1 MKKPESKG
9 VDLRQIFRDL
19 NSYYFFFLI
28 IMLGFYFNFSKIFVY
43 ESLMHLTPGRL
54 EKLRFLPVK
63 ISLSMVDSLTIYITF
78 FICIFIFIGFYNL
91 YKGSFNQ
98 SKYNFRIQL
107 LSVVAFSPIISY
119 FILQILWLIQTDTS
133 WNFNIELMGEAVGW
147 GLTNFWP
154 FAPEITDTRWDLFQV
169 GLFNSVRVVIAS
181 IVLSTFLGILIGV
194 LRLSRNTLLSNLARV
209 YVDLFRNLPLIL
221 QLLLILV
228 WIATSLDPFSEIQ
241 DNNILG
247 WFFWSNGGF
256 IFPKIVIENMFFF
269 LIGLGI
275 LLLFRV
281 YIRFT
286 ERIVIDREEI
296 GEAKKIH
303 INNFEDFKHNLK
315 RLFSRPFSFLE
326 KKFEPVI
333 PDVLFSI
340 SILLFTFGI
349 FRIAEWQLN
358 YPFTLNRI
366 LDLEPFTIFVFGLIL
381 LFYSSKMSSMLE
393 LEGLNTFT
401 EDSSPE
407 AANRRLQLWSV
418 VILLVVS
425 FFYLSIS
432 AVQPNLIT
440 EKNGEELSW
449 GQWAFEE
456 GTYDEVSA
464 VFINLMLGL
473 TLYTA
478 AQIAE
483 VVRGSIQSLPRGQI
497 EAAISM
503 GLSPFQRLRLIIL
516 PQALR
521 SMIPSLT
528 NQYLNCWKNS
538 SLALLVGFSDFYFVL
553 NNIVNNAGHAVPI
566 FIIIL
571 LTYQSGSLLI
581 SSVMNTINSSVT
593 KVKI

>member
-1 MKKPESKG
+1 M
-9 VDLRQIFRDL
+9 
-19 NSYYFFFLI
+19 
-28 IMLGFYFNFSKIFVY
+28 
-43 ESLMHLTPGRL
+43 
-54 EKLRFLPVK
+54 
-63 ISLSMVDSLTIYITF
+63 
-78 FICIFIFIGFYNL
+78 
-91 YKGSFNQ
+91 
-98 SKYNFRIQL
+98 
-107 LSVVAFSPIISY
+107 
-119 FILQILWLIQTDTS
+119 
-133 WNFNIELMGEAVGW
+133 
-147 GLTNFWP
+147 
-154 FAPEITDTRWDLFQV
+154 
-169 GLFNSVRVVIAS
+169 
-181 IVLSTFLGILIGV
+181 
-194 LRLSRNTLLSNLARV
+194 
-209 YVDLFRNLPLIL
+209 
-221 QLLLILV
+221 
-228 WIATSLDPFSEIQ
+228 
-241 DNNILG
+241 
-247 WFFWSNGGF
+247 
-256 IFPKIVIENMFFF
+256 
-269 LIGLGI
+269 
-275 LLLFRV
+275 
-281 YIRFT
+281 
-286 ERIVIDREEI
+286 
-296 GEAKKIH
+296 
-303 INNFEDFKHNLK
+303 
-315 RLFSRPFSFLE
+315 
-326 KKFEPVI
+326 
-333 PDVLFSI
+333 
-340 SILLFTFGI
+340 
-349 FRIAEWQLN
+349 
-358 YPFTLNRI
+358 
-366 LDLEPFTIFVFGLIL
+366 
-381 LFYSSKMSSMLE
+381 
-393 LEGLNTFT
+393 
-401 EDSSPE
+401 
-407 AANRRLQLWSV
+407 
-418 VILLVVS
+418 LVVS

>member
-1 MKKPESKG
+1 M
-9 VDLRQIFRDL
+9 
-19 NSYYFFFLI
+19 
-28 IMLGFYFNFSKIFVY
+28 
-43 ESLMHLTPGRL
+43 
-54 EKLRFLPVK
+54 
-63 ISLSMVDSLTIYITF
+63 
-78 FICIFIFIGFYNL
+78 
-91 YKGSFNQ
+91 
-98 SKYNFRIQL
+98 
-107 LSVVAFSPIISY
+107 
-119 FILQILWLIQTDTS
+119 
-133 WNFNIELMGEAVGW
+133 
-147 GLTNFWP
+147 
-154 FAPEITDTRWDLFQV
+154 
-169 GLFNSVRVVIAS
+169 
-181 IVLSTFLGILIGV
+181 
-194 LRLSRNTLLSNLARV
+194 
-209 YVDLFRNLPLIL
+209 
-221 QLLLILV
+221 
-228 WIATSLDPFSEIQ
+228 
-241 DNNILG
+241 
-247 WFFWSNGGF
+247 
-256 IFPKIVIENMFFF
+256 
-269 LIGLGI
+269 
-275 LLLFRV
+275 
-281 YIRFT
+281 
-286 ERIVIDREEI
+286 
-296 GEAKKIH
+296 
-303 INNFEDFKHNLK
+303 
-315 RLFSRPFSFLE
+315 
-326 KKFEPVI
+326 
-333 PDVLFSI
+333 
-340 SILLFTFGI
+340 
-349 FRIAEWQLN
+349 N

-381 LFYSSKMSSMLE
+381 LFYSSKLSSILE

-407 AANRRLQLWSV
+407 AANHRLQLWGV

-425 FFYLSIS
+425 FFYLSIT

>member
-63 ISLSMVDSLTIYITF
+63 ISPSMVDSLTIYITF
-78 FICIFIFIGFYNL
+78 FICIFIFIGFYKL

-154 FAPEITDTRWDLFQV
+154 FTPEITDTRWDLFQV

-381 LFYSSKMSSMLE
+381 LFYSSKMSSILE

>member
-1 MKKPESKG
+1 
-9 VDLRQIFRDL
+9 
-19 NSYYFFFLI
+19 
-28 IMLGFYFNFSKIFVY
+28 
-43 ESLMHLTPGRL
+43 
-54 EKLRFLPVK
+54 
-63 ISLSMVDSLTIYITF
+63 
-78 FICIFIFIGFYNL
+78 
-91 YKGSFNQ
+91 
-98 SKYNFRIQL
+98 
-107 LSVVAFSPIISY
+107 
-119 FILQILWLIQTDTS
+119 
-133 WNFNIELMGEAVGW
+133 
-147 GLTNFWP
+147 
-154 FAPEITDTRWDLFQV
+154 
-169 GLFNSVRVVIAS
+169 
-181 IVLSTFLGILIGV
+181 
-194 LRLSRNTLLSNLARV
+194 
-209 YVDLFRNLPLIL
+209 
-221 QLLLILV
+221 
-228 WIATSLDPFSEIQ
+228 
-241 DNNILG
+241 
-247 WFFWSNGGF
+247 
-256 IFPKIVIENMFFF
+256 
-269 LIGLGI
+269 
-275 LLLFRV
+275 LLFRV

-286 ERIVIDREEI
+286 ERIIIDREEI